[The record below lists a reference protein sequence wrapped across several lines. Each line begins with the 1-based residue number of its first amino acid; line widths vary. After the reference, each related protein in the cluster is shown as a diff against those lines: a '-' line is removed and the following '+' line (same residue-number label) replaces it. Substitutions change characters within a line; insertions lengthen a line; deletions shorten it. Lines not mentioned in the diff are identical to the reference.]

1 MKIFFISLILL
12 LSAASQAQEEVHW
25 LTLAEAEKQCKD
37 KPKPYLF
44 DFYTDWCGWCKHMDK
59 TTYTDPVVISF
70 INNHFYPVR
79 INAESADTLV
89 FKYKIY
95 APVKNGGKSVSSFAI
110 EMLGGKL
117 SYPSTVFIYEPAK
130 INFVVPG
137 YLEIVKMQG
146 FLVYFIENAWQSTH
160 INDFLPDFESVFGA
174 GAEKRQDGADYWIS
188 FQELT
193 EKQQEHKKKTLLFLE
208 ASWNNSSRMMERV
221 VFTDSLFAAEARE
234 HFHCVRLDA
243 QSRDTITFMT
253 HVFHN
258 AGSGNHNLHQLAIA
272 LSDKVLK
279 VPGIYLFDEQG
290 KLMES
295 LFYYIDRNRGRLILD
310 YIGNDIFKELSWE
323 DYVKIRARETL

>member
-89 FKYKIY
+89 FKDKIY

-146 FLVYFIENAWQSTH
+146 FLVYFIENAWQPGS
-160 INDFLPDFESVFGA
+160 LVSVG
-174 GAEKRQDGADYWIS
+174 GVS
-188 FQELT
+188 
-193 EKQQEHKKKTLLFLE
+193 
-208 ASWNNSSRMMERV
+208 
-221 VFTDSLFAAEARE
+221 DSL
-234 HFHCVRLDA
+234 
-243 QSRDTITFMT
+243 
-253 HVFHN
+253 
-258 AGSGNHNLHQLAIA
+258 
-272 LSDKVLK
+272 
-279 VPGIYLFDEQG
+279 
-290 KLMES
+290 
-295 LFYYIDRNRGRLILD
+295 
-310 YIGNDIFKELSWE
+310 
-323 DYVKIRARETL
+323 